1 MHVVSVNISPGGIPK
16 LPHSVRMVTRA
27 GLEGDGHNHEKH
39 RSENQAVSMLD
50 MEILE
55 AIKAEGHEFIPGVLG
70 ENLTLSG
77 AAIQM
82 CSLGDRLKFPSGLE
96 LEITK
101 VRNPCYVLDEIST
114 ELKRTMWNRLG
125 MYAQVLIEGEVH
137 QGDEFELFQDG
148 PGPRPA
154 LREVPKGSQDGTV
167 FAQALFAEQPK

>member
-16 LPHSVRMVTRA
+16 IPHSVRMVTRA

-39 RSENQAVSMLD
+39 RSEHQAVSMLD
-50 MEILE
+50 LEILE
-55 AIKAEGHEFIPGVLG
+55 AIKAEGHDLVPGSLG

-96 LEITK
+96 LELTK
-101 VRNPCYVLDEIST
+101 VRNPCYVLDEISM

-125 MYAQVLIEGEVH
+125 IYARVLVEGEVR
-137 QGDEFELFQDG
+137 QGDAFELFKDG

-154 LREVPKGSQDGTV
+154 LREVPKGSHDGSA
-167 FAQALFAEQPK
+167 FAQALFSEHSR